1 MVIMLQTW
9 DGTVGTK
16 TTRKMKTNVAIV
28 KKPFEIEG
36 DESYDVGSE
45 AIILTAF
52 NTKKEYA
59 VASDM
64 GWYVRVPK
72 EYFEDGLKE
81 SWGYL
86 GKNTRWA
93 I

>member
-9 DGTVGTK
+9 GGAVPTK

-52 NTKKEYA
+52 NTKKN
-59 VASDM
+59 M
-64 GWYVRVPK
+64 QQLQIW
-72 EYFEDGLKE
+72 DGMFV
-81 SWGYL
+81 YL
-86 GKNTRWA
+86 KNTLKMD
-93 I
+93 

>member
-1 MVIMLQTW
+1 MKVMMQEVKQSFLQHS
-9 DGTVGTK
+9 
-16 TTRKMKTNVAIV
+16 IQ
-28 KKPFEIEG
+28 
-36 DESYDVGSE
+36 
-45 AIILTAF
+45 
-52 NTKKEYA
+52 KKEYA

-81 SWGYL
+81 SWGYF

>member
-1 MVIMLQTW
+1 MRL
-9 DGTVGTK
+9 
-16 TTRKMKTNVAIV
+16 V
-28 KKPFEIEG
+28 KKEFITIKSKEKIEEYNKQLQMSAN
-36 DESYDVGSE
+36 ESYDVGSE

-52 NTKKEYA
+52 NTETEYA

>member
-1 MVIMLQTW
+1 
-9 DGTVGTK
+9 
-16 TTRKMKTNVAIV
+16 
-28 KKPFEIEG
+28 
-36 DESYDVGSE
+36 
-45 AIILTAF
+45 
-52 NTKKEYA
+52 
-59 VASDM
+59 M